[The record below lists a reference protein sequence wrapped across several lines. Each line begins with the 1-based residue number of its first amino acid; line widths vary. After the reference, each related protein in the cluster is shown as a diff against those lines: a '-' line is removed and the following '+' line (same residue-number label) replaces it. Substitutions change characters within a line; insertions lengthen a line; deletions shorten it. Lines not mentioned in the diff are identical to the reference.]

1 MAVRTPAVT
10 VAGSALLQ
18 SVAGAGELLRRH
30 NKNLQVLR
38 PTNNLANKLW
48 QPKLNFPLRK

>member
-30 NKNLQVLR
+30 HKNLQVFLSSQQ
-38 PTNNLANKLW
+38 NLANNSALIK
-48 QPKLNFPLRK
+48 

>member
-30 NKNLQVLR
+30 HKNLQSVALQ
-38 PTNNLANKLW
+38 PTKSSQQIALIK
-48 QPKLNFPLRK
+48 

>member
-30 NKNLQVLR
+30 HKNLQVALQ
-38 PTNNLANKLW
+38 PTKSS
-48 QPKLNFPLRK
+48 QQISPLTKITF